1 MFFNKQTQTQI
12 PKEVGVGTKFLSL
25 GLTEEKTF
33 PKELGFTKMN
43 FFLLIFEWLL
53 SFKNTK

>member
-12 PKEVGVGTKFLSL
+12 PKEVDVGTKFLSL

-43 FFLLIFEWLL
+43 FFLLIFDTYK
-53 SFKNTK
+53 FI